1 MLFHELSENL
11 VLAPELGFQHGDP
24 LPLGVGPGAAGPLET
39 RRSVLEQGLLPA
51 VELRGLDALSRFS
64 GNWTIAEFSKRLPS
78 VVVAGSIARFLRHER
93 SINPMCA

>member
-1 MLFHELSENL
+1 MSWATHAPFSWGQVFFEGDVLFHELSENL

-51 VELRGLDALSRFS
+51 VELRGLDAQILTQVGD
-64 GNWTIAEFSKRLPS
+64 GNLLEQ
-78 VVVAGSIARFLRHER
+78 VA
-93 SINPMCA
+93 P